1 VSITA
6 IDLFAGCGGAS
17 IGLRRAGLQVVADYE
32 RDADALL
39 TLGAAGLHPVPADLA
54 YLAGADLPAVD
65 LWWAS
70 PPCQPFS
77 TAGSH
82 LGDSDERD
90 GYPHLLRLLDEAAQA
105 GRLPRWLLIENVRG
119 LISSRHTAYWADVQ
133 AHLRRHF
140 GWVEWRLL
148 DTADYGVPQHR
159 KRVITVCGPV
169 PIAWPEPTH
178 GPGRLLPWVTM
189 GEALGLCDERV
200 VGGGGAGNAGP
211 WIESRSL
218 TSGKHPELCASPDR
232 PSPTVRA
239 GGKGHSPPYLYVQ
252 TGDRPAWWHR
262 ASPVN
267 EPSRTVGSRANAS
280 VLLDG
285 AQGMKPQ
292 RRRLTVEE
300 CLVLQDLAGHPVQ
313 GRTKTSQYRQAGNAV
328 PPRLAEIV
336 AQAVLEVKPP
346 LPR

>member
-54 YLAGADLPAVD
+54 HLAGADLFAVD

-90 GYPHLLRLLDEAAQA
+90 GYPHLLRLLDEAAEA
-105 GRLPRWLLIENVRG
+105 GRLSRWLLIENVRG
-119 LISSRHTAYWADVQ
+119 LISSRHAAYWADVQ

-148 DTADYGVPQHR
+148 DAADYGVPQHR
-159 KRVITVCGPV
+159 RRVITVCGPV

-178 GPGRLLPWVTM
+178 GPGRPLPYVTM
-189 GEALGLCDERV
+189 GEALGLCHEQV
-200 VGGGGAGNAGP
+200 V
-211 WIESRSL
+211 
-218 TSGKHPELCASPDR
+218 SGTPNNYAEN
-232 PSPTVRA
+232 V
-239 GGKGHSPPYLYVQ
+239 G
-252 TGDRPAWWHR
+252 RPAWWHR
-262 ASPVN
+262 ASPVD
-267 EPSRTVGSRANAS
+267 EPSRTVGSKANAS
-280 VLLDG
+280 VLFGG

-313 GRTKTSQYRQAGNAV
+313 GRTKTSQYRQVGNAV

-336 AQAVLEVKPP
+336 AQAVQLQNAAPTLASK
-346 LPR
+346 